1 MQSVNYSVS
10 ERSWNCYNKRV
21 NFEDLKKDFNQE
33 ANKVLANFG
42 MSFNKDSD
50 NDGITDTKD
59 SSPKDFN
66 NFTKEEQ
73 KELFGSNYNFTDKV
87 RDVFSM
93 GPTDSDSD
101 GVPDSYEV
109 IHIMNTKDSDSD
121 HDGIYDGEEIIKGLD
136 AINADQ
142 DKDGVLDGRDAYPKD
157 INRSVLENDK
167 DTDGDGV
174 GDRFETYIKTNP
186 YVKDTDSDG
195 LSDAVDENPTLSY
208 KISKNTNSQSVV
220 GDLTFGI
227 QNNFLSFFADVLYIL
242 IFISLLFFIYVF
254 RKWFSQMTRDIEH
267 YYHMFHN
274 AYGFKHDEKHGTTH
288 HESFKDIKHDV
299 KKDYTINSPNQIKE
313 INHSNKVEESNLE
326 NSFNRVISENEKR
339 WNVISRYM
347 SDNMPDMWKL
357 GIIEADNMLDQTL
370 KDIGY
375 MGASM
380 GDRLK
385 SANFKSIDL
394 AWEAHK
400 VRNNIAHAGV
410 NFQLTEREARKAF
423 VMYESVLKDLKVI

>member
-1 MQSVNYSVS
+1 M
-10 ERSWNCYNKRV
+10 

-42 MSFNKDSD
+42 ISFKKDSD
-50 NDGITDTKD
+50 NDGIIDTKD
-59 SSPKDFN
+59 SGLKDFN

-87 RDVFSM
+87 RDVFGL

-109 IHIMNTKDSDSD
+109 INSMNTKDSDSD

-157 INRSVLENDK
+157 IDRSVLENDK

-174 GDRFETYIKTNP
+174 GDRFEAYIKTNL

-227 QNNFLSFFADVLYIL
+227 QNNFLSFFADMLYIL
-242 IFISLLFFIYVF
+242 IFVASIFFIYVF
-254 RKWFSQMTRDIEH
+254 RKWFSQMTHDIEH

-274 AYGFKHDEKHGTTH
+274 AYGFKHDTSHGHGTTH
-288 HESFKDIKHDV
+288 HESFKDIKNNV
-299 KKDYTINSPNQIKE
+299 KKDTSINSYQVKE
-313 INHSNKVEESNLE
+313 INHSNKVEESNVE
-326 NSFNRVISENEKR
+326 NSFNHVISEDKKR
-339 WNVISRYM
+339 WDVIERYM

-357 GIIEADNMLDQTL
+357 GIIEADNMLDQNL
-370 KDIGY
+370 KNIGY
-375 MGASM
+375 MGTSM

-410 NFQLTEREARKAF
+410 NFHLTEREARKAF
-423 VMYESVLKDLKVI
+423 VMYETVLKDLKVI